1 MLQVS
6 SLFVYPVKSLGGIS
20 LTQAKV
26 TELGFEHDRLMM
38 LTDAD
43 GRFLTQREIPLLCLF
58 STELQPEGVLITYKG
73 EKMFVPFLFTGN
85 EVQVQVWDDQVTAL
99 QAPDAINR
107 WFSERVGISCFLV
120 RHAAQTKRM
129 VDATYAK
136 QNEQTAFADA
146 FPVLVLGQESLN
158 LLNSK
163 LQEKLP
169 VNRFRPN
176 IVFTGGLPH
185 QEDECRQM
193 HIGNT
198 VFEISKPCARCTVT
212 TTNQVTAEK
221 GKEPLHTLSTYRQQN
236 NKILFGQNAL
246 VQQPGIIQV
255 GDMVQMSYL

>member
-26 TELGFEHDRLMM
+26 TELGFEHDRHMM

-58 STELQPEGVLITYKG
+58 STLLQPDGVLITYKD
-73 EKMFVPFLFTGN
+73 EKLFVPFLFNGP
-85 EVQVQVWDDQVTAL
+85 ELQVQVWDDQVTAL
-99 QAPDAINR
+99 RAPHEINR

-120 RHAAQTKRM
+120 RHTSHTKRM

-163 LQEKLP
+163 LREQLP

-176 IVFTGGLPH
+176 IVFTGALPH

-246 VQQPGIIQV
+246 VKQPGIVKV
-255 GDMVQMSYL
+255 GDIVQLS

>member
-6 SLFVYPVKSLGGIS
+6 LLFVYPVKSLGGIS
-20 LTQAKV
+20 LPQAKV
-26 TELGFEHDRLMM
+26 TELGFEHDRHMM
-38 LTDAD
+38 LIDEH
-43 GRFLTQREIPLLCLF
+43 GRFITQRERPQLCLF
-58 STELQPEGVLITYKG
+58 STSLQPGGVLITYKD
-73 EKMFVPFLFTGN
+73 EKLFIPFYFEGH
-85 EVQVQVWDDQVTAL
+85 EVKVQVWDDHVTAL
-99 QAPDAINR
+99 RAPDEINT
-107 WFSERVGISCFLV
+107 WFSARAGISCSLV
-120 RHAAQTKRM
+120 RHASQTKRM

-146 FPVLVLGQESLN
+146 FPVLVLGEESLN

-163 LQEKLP
+163 LQQKLP

-176 IVFTGGLPH
+176 IVFTGGLAH
-185 QEDECRQM
+185 QEDECRHM
-193 HIGNT
+193 RIADT

-246 VQQPGIIQV
+246 VRQPGIIQV
-255 GDMVQMSYL
+255 GDLVQMS